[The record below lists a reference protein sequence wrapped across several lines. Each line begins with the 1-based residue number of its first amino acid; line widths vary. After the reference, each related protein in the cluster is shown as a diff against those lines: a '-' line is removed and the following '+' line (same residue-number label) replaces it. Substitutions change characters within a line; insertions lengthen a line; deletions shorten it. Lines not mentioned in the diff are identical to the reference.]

1 MAKYLAMTTKKK
13 EVESS
18 LKAQVHII
26 VVPVFIS
33 FVSYLI
39 NMKYMIVLP
48 MFYIVMIILYFNVKV
63 LIYPDWQYILD
74 KRSINELS
82 LILITIVLGILTL
95 ILLIVW

>member
-26 VVPVFIS
+26 VVPVFI
-33 FVSYLI
+33 SYLI

-82 LILITIVLGILTL
+82 LILITIVLGIITL